1 MITKLNIPCVWGG
14 HLAGILMKNY
24 ATTDITKATTKIIG
38 IHGWLDNLNSM
49 LPLAEKLIE
58 RHPNYEIYLYDRAG
72 HGFSSHLPKGCDYS
86 MDSNLRDLRI
96 IIQSESYS
104 YSQ

>member
-14 HLAGILMKNY
+14 HLAGILLKNY
-24 ATTDITKATTKIIG
+24 ATTGVTKSTTKIIG

-58 RHPNYEIYLYDRAG
+58 HHPSKFLLNQSRERMIL
-72 HGFSSHLPKGCDYS
+72 FSRL
-86 MDSNLRDLRI
+86 
-96 IIQSESYS
+96 
-104 YSQ
+104 